1 MVSKVLKTL
10 PARGFTII
18 ELMTVLV
25 IVAILAAIAAP
36 DLRMIAPRMRVKTA
50 AGDLHTTLMFARSE
64 AVKRNATV
72 WVIPTNAGDWSQGWR
87 VEFAGPPVQVFT
99 RQDSYGGMLA
109 FSTRNAAYTATAV
122 SNIQFSGTGRETGS
136 GGAGVAFVIT
146 ATNYSNI
153 AARCVV
159 LDPSG
164 RPTVRVDSDGNST
177 NGCN

>member
-64 AVKRNATV
+64 AIKRNATV
-72 WVIPTNAGDWSQGWR
+72 TVIPNNAADWSQGWR
-87 VEFAGPPVQVFT
+87 VEFAGPPVQFFT
-99 RQDSYGGMLA
+99 RQDTYAGMLA
-109 FSTRNAAYTATAV
+109 FTTRHPACT
-122 SNIQFSGTGRETGS
+122 GTPFPHLR
-136 GGAGVAFVIT
+136 
-146 ATNYSNI
+146 
-153 AARCVV
+153 
-159 LDPSG
+159 
-164 RPTVRVDSDGNST
+164 
-177 NGCN
+177 

>member
-1 MVSKVLKTL
+1 VLKKHRT
-10 PARGFTII
+10 RGFTII

-25 IVAILAAIAAP
+25 IVAILAGLAAP
-36 DLRMIAPRMRVKTA
+36 DLRVMAPRMRVKTA

-64 AVKRNATV
+64 AIKRNATV
-72 WVIPTNAGDWSQGWR
+72 TVIPTSAADWSQGWR
-87 VEFAGPPVQVFT
+87 VEFAGPPVQVFR
-99 RQDSYGGMLA
+99 RQDTYGGMLA
-109 FSTRNAAYTATAV
+109 LSTRNAAYTATAV
-122 SNIQFSGTGRETGS
+122 PSIAFSGTGRETGS

-146 ATNYSNI
+146 STNYPNI

>member
-1 MVSKVLKTL
+1 MN
-10 PARGFTII
+10 ARGFTII

-25 IVAILAAIAAP
+25 IVAILATLAAP
-36 DLRMIAPRMRVKTA
+36 DLRQIVVRSRVKTA
-50 AGDLHTTLMFARSE
+50 TSDLHTTLMFARSE
-64 AVKRNATV
+64 AIKRNAAV
-72 WVIPTNAGDWSQGWR
+72 SVIPTNASDWSQGWR

-99 RQDSYGGMLA
+99 RQDPYGLLG

-122 SNIQFSGTGRETGS
+122 PNVTFSGTGRETGS
-136 GGAGVAFVIT
+136 GGAGIAFVIT
-146 ATNYSNI
+146 STNYANV

-164 RPTVRVDSDGNST
+164 RPTVRVDSDGNAT